1 MKDNA
6 RFCAVVDKATRADIL
21 SPRMFAMC
29 FATDDPGQ
37 RSVRLQYLRER
48 ACGDYA
54 PADHSTPGFGLAEE
68 RFEEARQRYY
78 EAFQADP
85 EGFIEGA
92 VSDGLWQS
100 AAVLRTKHLEPVRYL
115 VEDFLPQGLVL
126 LASPPKFGKSW
137 LALDLCC
144 AVAGGTPFL
153 GMPTR
158 QAVCLYMALED
169 GEQRLQRRLDTLLGP
184 AQTPQGLYYRTSA
197 PTLAGGLLLEL
208 ETFLQRHP
216 DCKLLVVDTLQKV
229 RGADTG
235 QSGTLYAADYAVMGQ
250 LKEFADQHKLCL
262 LLVHHLR
269 KMADDA
275 DPFNRIA
282 GSNGIFGAADAA
294 IVLTRE
300 KREDAQTV
308 LDLTGRDV
316 EDKRLVLRFDKAACR
331 WQSLG
336 APAEV
341 ERAELAGSYD
351 RNILAQTVL
360 AQLDEHGG
368 CWRTNAKGFIA
379 ACEARYGECPVE
391 SGRALAKELG
401 RLAPLLEERD
411 GVACKTLPNG
421 SGGRVYAFTSPA
433 KAPASLPAAR

>member
-1 MKDNA
+1 MTDNVL
-6 RFCAVVDKATRADIL
+6 FCAAVEKATRADIL
-21 SPRMFAMC
+21 SPRLFALC
-29 FATDDPGQ
+29 FDTDDRGE
-37 RSVRLQYLRER
+37 RTVRLRYLRDR

-54 PADHSTPGFGLAEE
+54 PADNSMPGFGLAVE
-68 RFEEARQRYY
+68 RFEEARRRCYD
-78 EAFQADP
+78 AFQADP
-85 EGFIEGA
+85 QGFIEGA

-100 AAVLRTKHLEPVRYL
+100 AALLRAKKLEPVRYL
-115 VEDFLPQGLVL
+115 VEGFLPQGLVL
-126 LASPPKFGKSW
+126 LASPPKYGKSW

-158 QAVCLYMALED
+158 QAACLYMALED

-197 PTLAGGLLLEL
+197 STLADGLLLEL

-216 DCKLLVVDTLQKV
+216 DCGLVVVDTLQKV

-269 KMADDA
+269 KMSDDA

-294 IVLTRE
+294 IVLTRD
-300 KREDAQTV
+300 KREDARTV

-316 EDKRLVLRFDKAACR
+316 EDRRLVLRFDKTSCR

-336 APAEV
+336 TPAEV
-341 ERAELAGSYD
+341 ERAELAGRYD
-351 RNILAQTVL
+351 DDPLAGTVRSQVE
-360 AQLDEHGG
+360 ASGRWQ
-368 CWRTNAKGFIA
+368 TNAKGFIA
-379 ACEARYGECPVE
+379 ACEAQYGACPVDT
-391 SGRALAKELG
+391 GRALAKELD
-401 RLAPLLEERD
+401 RLAPLLQERD
-411 GVACKTLPNG
+411 GIACKTLPNG
-421 SGGRVYAFTSPA
+421 SGGRVYAFTRPA
-433 KAPASLPAAR
+433 KAPAARPAG